1 MKILLAVDGSEIS
14 LRAVRSLIDHVR
26 WFADKPAVHLLT
38 VHPPIPVGLATQ
50 HVGQAALERY
60 YREEGE
66 TMLAPARQLL
76 EAALLPHTPH
86 IHVGEPAAIIVRLA
100 GELGCDLICMG
111 SHGHGVL
118 QNAILGSVAT
128 RVLHLARVPVLLAK

>member
-26 WFADKPAVHLLT
+26 WFAERPELHLLT
-38 VHPPIPVGLATQ
+38 VHLPIPVGLATQ
-50 HVGQAALERY
+50 HVGHAALERY

-66 TMLAPARQLL
+66 TALAPARRLL
-76 EAALLPHTPH
+76 DAALLPHTPH
-86 IHVGEPAAIIVRLA
+86 VHVGEPAAIIVKLA
-100 GELGCDLICMG
+100 AELDCDLICMG

-118 QNAILGSVAT
+118 ENAILGSVAT
-128 RVLHLARVPVLLAK
+128 RVLHLAQISVLLAK

>member
-26 WFADKPAVHLLT
+26 WFAGKPEVHLLT
-38 VHPPIPVGLATQ
+38 VQPPIPVGLATQ
-50 HVGQAALERY
+50 HVGHDALERY

-66 TMLAPARQLL
+66 GLLVSARQLL
-76 EAALLPHTPH
+76 DAASLPHTSH
-86 IHVGEPAAIIVRLA
+86 IHVGEPAATIVKLA
-100 GELGCDLICMG
+100 GELACDLICMG

-128 RVLHLARVPVLLAK
+128 RVLHLSQIPVLLAK

>member
-26 WFADKPAVHLLT
+26 WFADKPEVHLLT
-38 VHPPIPVGLATQ
+38 VQPPIPVGLATQ
-50 HVGQAALERY
+50 HVGHDALERY

-66 TMLAPARQLL
+66 ILLVSARQLL
-76 EAALLPHTPH
+76 DAASLPHTAH
-86 IHVGEPAAIIVRLA
+86 IHVGEPAAIIVKLA
-100 GELGCDLICMG
+100 GELACDLICMG

-128 RVLHLARVPVLLAK
+128 RVLHLSQIPVLLAK

>member
-14 LRAVRSLIDHVR
+14 LRAVRGLIDHVQ
-26 WFADKPAVHLLT
+26 WFADKPEVHLLT
-38 VHPPIPVGLATQ
+38 VHLPIPVGLATQ
-50 HVGQAALERY
+50 HVGHAALERY

-66 TMLAPARQLL
+66 SAQAAARQFL
-76 EAALLPHTPH
+76 ENANLPHTPH
-86 IHVGEPAAIIVRLA
+86 IHVGEPAAIVVKVA

-128 RVLHLARVPVLLAK
+128 RVLHLATVPVLLSK

>member
-14 LRAVRSLIDHVR
+14 LNAVHSLIAHVR
-26 WFADKPAVHLLT
+26 WFADKPELHLLT

-50 HVGQAALERY
+50 HVGHAALERY

-66 TMLAPARQLL
+66 AALAPARRLL
-76 EAALLPHTPH
+76 DGAGLPHTPH
-86 IHVGEPAAIIVRLA
+86 IHIGEPAAIIVKGA
-100 GELGCDLICMG
+100 QELGCDLICMG

-128 RVLHLARVPVLLAK
+128 RVLHLARMPVLVAK

>member
-14 LRAVRSLIDHVR
+14 LRAVRGLIDHVK
-26 WFADKPAVHLLT
+26 WFADKPEVHLLT
-38 VHPPIPVGLATQ
+38 VHLPIPVGLATQ
-50 HVGQAALERY
+50 HVGHTALERY

-66 TMLAPARQLL
+66 AAQASARQLL
-76 EAALLPHTPH
+76 TAEQIPCTPH
-86 IHVGEPAAIIVRLA
+86 IHVGEPAAIIDKMA

-128 RVLHLARVPVLLAK
+128 RVLHLARVPVLLTK

>member
-14 LRAVRSLIDHVR
+14 LRAVRSLIDHVQ
-26 WFADKPAVHLLT
+26 WFADKPTVHLLA

-66 TMLAPARQLL
+66 TMLAAARQLL

>member
-14 LRAVRSLIDHVR
+14 LRAVRSLIDHVQ

-66 TMLAPARQLL
+66 TTLAAARQLL
-76 EAALLPHTPH
+76 DAAHLPHTPH
-86 IHVGEPAAIIVRLA
+86 IHVGEPAAIIVKLA